1 MRSERRIAFTSGNST
16 AVNAHA
22 LHLAAARVFR
32 RLRQTR
38 DQLLCKLRH
47 TFTFLPRSA

>member
-1 MRSERRIAFTSGNST
+1 
-16 AVNAHA
+16 
-22 LHLAAARVFR
+22 VFR

-47 TFTFLPRSA
+47 SLHPFAALACAFADRFSQTVRRVGQRRSWRRAHHF